1 VIHILPIFSN
11 RYKEH
16 RKFAGNWMVFV
27 VIALPIIEISYRTQ
41 TLFEAAGILAA
52 KEQQKNISYIPRRVQ
67 VGTFI

>member
-1 VIHILPIFSN
+1 
-11 RYKEH
+11 
-16 RKFAGNWMVFV
+16 MVFV